1 MKRRTT
7 TAQIN
12 EALTNHLLTVT
23 KAECYHKTSR
33 ITDPIEADELLEDLQ
48 FLCEANAFMDC
59 VGWHYEKDY
68 KTGLYIAEA
77 GRSDAYSE
85 NIVTVYLHVGEGANT
100 EDVEKALLMEE
111 ED

>member
-1 MKRRTT
+1 MKRKTT

-12 EALTNHLLTVT
+12 EALTSNLLTVT
-23 KAECYHKTSR
+23 KAEVYYKSSR
-33 ITDPIEADELLEDLQ
+33 QTNAIDAESFLEDFQ
-48 FLCEANAFMDC
+48 FLCESGIFADC
-59 VGWHYEKDY
+59 IGWYFEKDF

-85 NIVTVYLHVGEGANT
+85 NIVTVYLRVGEGANT

>member
-7 TAQIN
+7 TRQLS
-12 EALTNHLLTVT
+12 ESLTNHLLTVT

-33 ITDPIEADELLEDLQ
+33 ITDLIEAESFLEDFQ
-48 FLCEANAFMDC
+48 FLCESNVFMDC
-59 VGWHYEKDY
+59 IGWHYQKDF
-68 KTGLYIAEA
+68 KTGQYIIEA

-85 NIVTVYLHVGEGANT
+85 NIVTVYLRVGEGANT
-100 EDVEKALLMEE
+100 EDVEKMLLMKE